1 MRRHVGQA
9 VGVRAQSF
17 NLRQPRSL
25 LRDAPEQRRKFP
37 DGYHEP
43 PLNIRTAI
51 APDTMGSAESKQV
64 SAHVWKSSA
73 PNGLSQDLVDSLQS
87 SHETDASRAKIVEH
101 QIQARVAEE
110 LKKLQQQ
117 EAESL
122 KAAQEKLASI
132 EFKDDGGPSNF
143 TVGKEIEEMRKKL
156 EARKQV
162 RALPESVEGA
172 RNEVIRCLRENDR
185 RPLDC
190 WQEVENFK
198 AEVKKLE
205 KGWVEKVVA

>member
-1 MRRHVGQA
+1 
-9 VGVRAQSF
+9 
-17 NLRQPRSL
+17 
-25 LRDAPEQRRKFP
+25 
-37 DGYHEP
+37 
-43 PLNIRTAI
+43 
-51 APDTMGSAESKQV
+51 MGSAESKPI
-64 SAHVWKSSA
+64 SSHVWKASA

-87 SHETDASRAKIVEH
+87 SHETDASRAKLVEQ

-117 EAESL
+117 EAEAL
-122 KAAQEKLASI
+122 KDAQEKLAAI
-132 EFKDDGGPSNF
+132 EFKADDGPSNH
-143 TVGKEIEEMRKKL
+143 TVSKEIEEMRKKL

-162 RALPESVEGA
+162 RALPEAVEGA
-172 RNEVIRCLRENDR
+172 RSKVIQCLRDNDR

-190 WQEVENFK
+190 WKEVEDFK